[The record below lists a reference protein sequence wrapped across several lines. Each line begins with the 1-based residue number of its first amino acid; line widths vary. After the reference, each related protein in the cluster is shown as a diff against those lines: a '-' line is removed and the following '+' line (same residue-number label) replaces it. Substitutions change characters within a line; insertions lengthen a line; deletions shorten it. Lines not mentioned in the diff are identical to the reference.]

1 MTAEPARSIERLGF
15 RRWYERQ
22 LIECHLWLV
31 TCLLCAFAALAL
43 LEGLDFRGAFFGSL
57 LRGSMAFA
65 AGLVSWI
72 TLMRYVSMLV
82 RANRLAEHATCPGCD
97 AYGRFSFVA
106 GEGRVRCRAWGH
118 EWTLSK

>member
-1 MTAEPARSIERLGF
+1 MTAEPARSIEKLGF

-31 TCLLCAFAALAL
+31 TCLLCALAALAL
-43 LEGLDFRGAFFGSL
+43 IDGLDFRAEFFTSL

-82 RANRLAEHATCPGCD
+82 RANRLAEHATCSNCGE
-97 AYGRFSFVA
+97 YGRFA
-106 GEGRVRCRAWGH
+106 LLDGQARVRCRGCGH
-118 EWTLSK
+118 EWLLR

>member
-1 MTAEPARSIERLGF
+1 MSAEPARSIERLGF

-31 TCLLCAFAALAL
+31 TCLLCALAALAL
-43 LEGLDFRGAFFGSL
+43 IDGLDFRAEFFTSL

-82 RANRLAEHATCPGCD
+82 RANRLAEHATCPGCGE
-97 AYGRFSFVA
+97 YGRFAFVP
-106 GEGRVRCRAWGH
+106 GGRRVRCRACRH
-118 EWTLSK
+118 EWALGK